1 MSETWLAHHGIKGQK
16 WGLRRFQDTDGSLTA
31 AGRKRYG
38 VGSFVSTRDHKK
50 PFGAKIDGPTSSGP
64 KWGKVDG
71 PTQKTRIKY
80 KKGDLMDTS
89 KDNGDSS
96 ITRRVKKD
104 YNELSD
110 EEFKRKYQGSKETYR
125 KRVNKYGDPYMNSP
139 LAKAGKKL
147 AKKKGKN
154 PDEVAE
160 GEINGSVA
168 TPKMSEKTKKALKT
182 AAKIGAAAALA
193 GLAAYGAYKGSEFV
207 KKEAGR
213 QILNEGKKYT
223 DALILDSRQWRNR
236 AISEFT
242 AANDYDRQI
251 TATKLAPSLLPK
263 EALERQQSHDEKIWT
278 EYRDAARERGKQA
291 SLVADVYDRGIRQI
305 KAENKARANEVSG
318 SVVKSAKYLLEQK
331 KKKRS

>member
-71 PTQKTRIKY
+71 TTQKTRIKY

-110 EEFKRKYQGSKETYR
+110 KEFKRKYQGSKETYR

-193 GLAAYGAYKGSEFV
+193 GLAAYGAYKSSDYI
-207 KKEAGR
+207 KTEAGR
-213 QILNEGKKYT
+213 KIRKEGEHAAHKVFERSSEELSTFYRLMEASIAPEMSLETGQKIRNLANEH
-223 DALILDSRQWRNR
+223 NR
-236 AISEFT
+236 A
-242 AANDYDRQI
+242 
-251 TATKLAPSLLPK
+251 
-263 EALERQQSHDEKIWT
+263 
-278 EYRDAARERGKQA
+278 YRD
-291 SLVADVYDRGIRQI
+291 IRQEGMQI
-305 KAENKARANEVSG
+305 YSDYEDRARNISTIDA
-318 SVVKSAKYLLEQK
+318 AKYLLEQK